1 MDTNENITFTSKLTF
16 WDKFKCF
23 YLLHLYSL
31 ISLYNVKKWKRILG
45 YLIYIFICI
54 ITAINLFLDADL
66 GTKLFDIFCL
76 LSFFWIP
83 AITAFKVAR
92 NIPDNVQLILTPGNA
107 TETSNT
113 PSLKVRYSDTRID
126 RFKNAILFDTPN
138 FYIIIC
144 YSNGAGKRVRLM
156 YNIISKKQNKDTL
169 AKFNFV
175 KTISPDLKKVIKLH
189 I

>member
-1 MDTNENITFTSKLTF
+1 MDITFNSKLTF

-23 YLLHLYSL
+23 YV
-31 ISLYNVKKWKRILG
+31 IALYNLFSLDNSKKWQRILG
-45 YLIYIFICI
+45 HLIYILICI
-54 ITAINLFLDADL
+54 ITPVMIFLDDSL
-66 GTKLFDIFCL
+66 GTKLFDIFGL
-76 LSFFWIP
+76 LSFFWVP
-83 AITAFKVAR
+83 AITSFKGAR
-92 NIPDNVQLILTPGNA
+92 NIPDSLQLTLTPGNA
-107 TETSNT
+107 TEAPSA
-113 PSLKVRYSDTRID
+113 PSLKVRYADTKID

-144 YSNGAGKRVRLM
+144 YNNAADKKVRLI
-156 YNIISKKQNKDTL
+156 YNIISKKQNNDIL

>member
-1 MDTNENITFTSKLTF
+1 MDTTENITFTSKLTF

-31 ISLYNVKKWKRILG
+31 FSLYNVKKWQRILG
-45 YLIYIFICI
+45 HLIYIFICI
-54 ITAINLFLDADL
+54 ITAINLFLDTDL

-92 NIPDNVQLILTPGNA
+92 NVPDNVQLILIPGNA
-107 TETSNT
+107 SKT
-113 PSLKVRYSDTRID
+113 PGVLNLKVRYSDTKID

-144 YSNGAGKRVRLM
+144 YNNAADKKVRLV
-156 YNIISKKQNKDTL
+156 YNIISKKQNSDIL

-175 KTISPDLKKVIKLH
+175 KTISPDLRKVIKLH

>member
-1 MDTNENITFTSKLTF
+1 MDTTESITFTSKLTF

-31 ISLYNVKKWKRILG
+31 ISLYNIKKWQRILG
-45 YLIYIFICI
+45 HLIYIFICI
-54 ITAINLFLDADL
+54 IVAITLFSDADL
-66 GTKLFDIFCL
+66 GSKLFVIFCF

-83 AITAFKVAR
+83 AITSFKVAR
-92 NIPDNVQLILTPGNA
+92 NIPNNLQLILTPGNA

-126 RFKNAILFDTPN
+126 RFKNAILFDTTN
-138 FYIIIC
+138 FYFIVC
-144 YSNGAGKRVRLM
+144 YNNIADKRVQLV
-156 YNIISKKQNKDTL
+156 YGIISKKQNNDIL

-175 KTISPDLKKVIKLH
+175 KTISPDLKKIIKLH

>member
-1 MDTNENITFTSKLTF
+1 MDTTENITFTSKLTF

-31 ISLYNVKKWKRILG
+31 ISLYNAKKWQRILG
-45 YLIYIFICI
+45 HLIYIYILIVMPIVIFS
-54 ITAINLFLDADL
+54 DADL
-66 GTKLFDIFCL
+66 GPKLFDIFGF

-83 AITAFKVAR
+83 AITALKIAKNV
-92 NIPDNVQLILTPGNA
+92 PDNVQLILTPGNA
-107 TETSNT
+107 SETPGT
-113 PSLKVRYSDTRID
+113 LSLKIRYSDTRID

-138 FYIIIC
+138 FYFIAC
-144 YSNGAGKRVRLM
+144 YDKSAGKKMRLV
-156 YNIISKKQNKDTL
+156 YNIISKKQNSDIL

>member
-1 MDTNENITFTSKLTF
+1 MDTTNSITFTSKLTF

-31 ISLYNVKKWKRILG
+31 ISLYNVKKWQRILG
-45 YLIYIFICI
+45 HLIYIFICI
-54 ITAINLFLDADL
+54 IVAITLFSDADL
-66 GTKLFDIFCL
+66 GPKLFDIFCF

-83 AITAFKVAR
+83 AITSFKVAR
-92 NIPDNVQLILTPGNA
+92 NIPNNLQLILTPGNA

-113 PSLKVRYSDTRID
+113 PSLKVRYSNTRID

-138 FYIIIC
+138 FYIITC
-144 YSNGAGKRVRLM
+144 YNNAANKKVRLV
-156 YNIISKKQNKDTL
+156 YNIISKKQNNDIL

-175 KTISPDLKKVIKLH
+175 KTISPDLKKIIKLH

>member
-1 MDTNENITFTSKLTF
+1 MDTTENITFTSKLTF

-31 ISLYNVKKWKRILG
+31 FSLYSIKKQQRRLWH
-45 YLIYIFICI
+45 LIYILILI
-54 ITAINLFLDADL
+54 VMPIAIFLATDL
-66 GTKLFDIFCL
+66 GTKLFDVFCL

-126 RFKNAILFDTPN
+126 RFKNAILFDTTN
-138 FYIIIC
+138 FYFIVC
-144 YSNGAGKRVRLM
+144 YNNVADKRVQLV
-156 YNIISKKQNKDTL
+156 YSIISKKQNSDIL

-175 KTISPDLKKVIKLH
+175 KTISPDLRKVIKLH

>member
-1 MDTNENITFTSKLTF
+1 MDTTESITFTSKLTF

-31 ISLYNVKKWKRILG
+31 ISLYNAKKWKRILG

-66 GTKLFDIFCL
+66 GPKLFDIFCL

-107 TETSNT
+107 TETSDT
-113 PSLKVRYSDTRID
+113 PSLKVRYSDTKID

-138 FYIIIC
+138 FYIIIA
-144 YSNGAGKRVRLM
+144 YNKTDDKRVRLV
-156 YNIISKKQNKDTL
+156 YNIISKKQNNSVL

-175 KTISPDLKKVIKLH
+175 KTISPDLKKIIKLH